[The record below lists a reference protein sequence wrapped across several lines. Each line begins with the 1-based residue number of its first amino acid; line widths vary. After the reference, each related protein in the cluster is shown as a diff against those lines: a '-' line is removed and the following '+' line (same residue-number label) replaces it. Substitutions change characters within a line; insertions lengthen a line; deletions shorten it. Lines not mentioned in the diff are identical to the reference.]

1 MVAQWSITF
10 RACELSCGRHPLYHI
25 DIFESIMVAQWSI
38 TLTAC
43 ELSCGP
49 HPLYQIDTEELWLHN
64 RQLRR

>member
-1 MVAQWSITF
+1 MVVIPYIYIQ
-10 RACELSCGRHPLYHI
+10 
-25 DIFESIMVAQWSI
+25 SIMKAQWSI

-49 HPLYQIDTEELWLHN
+49 HPLYQFDTEELWLHN